1 MVSWWVATA
10 ASVGAGAALVAALHI
25 RSRRRPAVRSWWQG
39 VEVRPSRID
48 GAGDG
53 LFTTRRFVVGEVL
66 GLYYGRV
73 LSLVEATRLSNRDYL
88 MGGFGLNAHV
98 DVRAASRLALPSRLP
113 QSPVATPQARFALDA
128 PARYVNDHFDRDCLN
143 ARFVK
148 SRAER
153 RARLVA
159 TRTILPGEEVYAAYG
174 QAYWRARGIDPL
186 GPPAAVAA
194 EHGG

>member
-113 QSPVATPQARFALDA
+113 QALW
-128 PARYVNDHFDRDCLN
+128 PPR
-143 ARFVK
+143 
-148 SRAER
+148 R
-153 RARLVA
+153 RASHSML
-159 TRTILPGEEVYAAYG
+159 
-174 QAYWRARGIDPL
+174 
-186 GPPAAVAA
+186 PPATSTTTSTETASTRAL
-194 EHGG
+194 

>member
-1 MVSWWVATA
+1 MSPNFFVLMVSWWVATA
-10 ASVGAGAALVAALHI
+10 ASVGAGAALVAALRI

-98 DVRAASRLALPSRLP
+98 D
-113 QSPVATPQARFALDA
+113 ARFALDA